1 LQTLYR
7 LALSLATVFTFSACA
22 QTPAARNASQA
33 PAADVAIMNPPAP
46 SARRQH
52 HLRGS
57 VLGNG
62 KIQHVVII
70 FQENR
75 STDSLFNGL
84 SGADTVSYGYNTAG
98 DKVKLQSISLTAPWD
113 IAHSHVAFNTAF
125 DGGRMDGF
133 NLEQSSCSLRH
144 TRCTI
149 SADVRAYTFVRRSE
163 IKPYFTMAQQ
173 YAFGDKMFA
182 SQAGPSFP
190 AHQYIVS
197 GAATVSQSSTLRAAE
212 NGLDPTQKFTAGCD
226 SPPGSLV
233 TLIDANGTE
242 DQQVYPC
249 FDRPSLTD
257 LIENQQLTWRYYQY
271 QVGPGLWN
279 ALDAIKHVRY
289 SSQYSADVISPP
301 SQVLSDI
308 ANGNLA
314 NVVWV
319 TPTAK
324 ASDHPVA
331 TNGTGPSW
339 VASVVNAIG
348 KSSYWNSTAIFVTW
362 DDWGG
367 FYDHV
372 TPPQYNS
379 YELGF
384 RVPLIAISPYAKQ
397 GYVSHVQHEFG
408 SLLKFTEEAF
418 NLGSLGATDQRADD
432 LSDMFSFSRK
442 PRKFVPIRAPLGPG
456 YFLRQPPSSEIPDN
470 D

>member
-1 LQTLYR
+1 MVTSRRLQ
-7 LALSLATVFTFSACA
+7 LALAALFALSACA
-22 QTPAARNASQA
+22 QTPTARSTSRA
-33 PAADVAIMNPPAP
+33 PAGAAGIMNPQPLA
-46 SARRQH
+46 AERRH
-52 HLRGS
+52 HVRHA

-62 KIQHVVII
+62 KIQHVVVI

-84 SGADTVSYGYNTAG
+84 TGADTVSYGYNTAG
-98 DKVKLQSISLTAPWD
+98 DKVKLQSIPLTAPWD
-113 IAHSHVAFNTAF
+113 IAHSHVAFNTAY

-133 NLEQSSCSLRH
+133 NLEQSACARRH
-144 TRCTI
+144 KRCTI
-149 SADVRAYTFVRRSE
+149 AADVRAYTFVRHTE
-163 IKPYFTMAQQ
+163 VQPYFDMAEQ
-173 YAFGDKMFA
+173 YAFGDNMFA

-197 GAATVSQSSTLRAAE
+197 GEATVAQSSSLRASE
-212 NGLDPTQKFTAGCD
+212 NPLDPTQKFTGGCD
-226 SPPGSLV
+226 SPSGSLV

-242 DQQVYPC
+242 DQAVYPC

-257 LIENQQLTWRYYQY
+257 LIESKSLTWRYYQY

-279 ALDAIKHVRY
+279 GLDAIKHVRY
-289 SSQYSADVISPP
+289 SSQYSQDVVSPP
-301 SQVLSDI
+301 SQVLTDI
-308 ANGNLA
+308 ANGTLA

-324 ASDHPVA
+324 ASDHPVS

-339 VASVVNAIG
+339 VASIVNAIG
-348 KSSYWNSTAIFVTW
+348 NSNYWDSTAIFVTW

-372 TPPQYNS
+372 NPPQYNS

-384 RVPLIAISPYAKQ
+384 RIPLIAIGPYAKQ

-408 SLLKFTEEAF
+408 SILKFTEEVF
-418 NLGSLGATDQRADD
+418 NLGSLGATDERADD
-432 LSDMFSFSRK
+432 LSDCFNFGRK
-442 PRKFVPIRAPLGPG
+442 PRPFTPIKAPLGAR
-456 YFLRQPPSSEIPDN
+456 YFLHQPQDNEIPD
-470 D
+470 DD